1 VSPTAELVA
10 PGAAPPVERELPP
23 LPPLPLERV
32 AQTLRSGGL
41 PRIRSSAGDWPR
53 TTRVL
58 PWMLAGFIALLW
70 LVPFNSIG
78 LTVSLPIDLKLDRLV
93 LPVVA
98 GVWLLSLAV
107 GGTGSPRL
115 RATWIHVAIAV
126 FVSVCFLS
134 VVADAGYLNQTLELD
149 TAIKKLSLIV
159 SYALLFVMI
168 ASVVRI
174 TEVRAFMTYTLVLA
188 VIAALG
194 IIWEYRFK
202 YNVFYEWSD
211 KLLPGIFHVALFD
224 PSGVDEIG
232 RRQTRGPAE
241 LGLEAAAMLAMAMP
255 IAFVGVMHATRWRNR
270 VLYGLAACLLLAAAI
285 STYRKTAFVAPIS
298 VLLTLAFFRRREL
311 LKLAPLAVVA
321 LIAVHALSPGAL
333 GAITDQLHGNRLAG
347 ASTVSDR
354 TSDYDAIRPDVWS
367 HLALGRGF
375 GSYEQTRYRIL
386 DSEILHRLVEVG
398 IIGLAAYLSMMVAV
412 VLAMNRT
419 IRSRDPDLAPLAL
432 TAAGAAVAYLTVSTL
447 FDALSFPHTPYI
459 FLTFA
464 AFAAV
469 IIKPP
474 EEAT

>member
-1 VSPTAELVA
+1 MV
-10 PGAAPPVERELPP
+10 
-23 LPPLPLERV
+23 
-32 AQTLRSGGL
+32 
-41 PRIRSSAGDWPR
+41 
-53 TTRVL
+53 
-58 PWMLAGFIALLW
+58 
-70 LVPFNSIG
+70 
-78 LTVSLPIDLKLDRLV
+78 
-93 LPVVA
+93 
-98 GVWLLSLAV
+98 
-107 GGTGSPRL
+107 
-115 RATWIHVAIAV
+115 
-126 FVSVCFLS
+126 
-134 VVADAGYLNQTLELD
+134 DARYLNQTLELD

-168 ASVVRI
+168 ASVIRI

-232 RRQTRGPAE
+232 RRQR
-241 LGLEAAAMLAMAMP
+241 AALP
-255 IAFVGVMHATRWRNR
+255 SSGSRPPRCSPWRCRSHFVGVMHATRWRNR
-270 VLYGLAACLLLAAAI
+270 VLYGLAACIVLAAAI

-333 GAITDQLHGNRLAG
+333 GAITEPASRQPAG
-347 ASTVSDR
+347 RGGYGQRPHV
-354 TSDYDAIRPDVWS
+354 DYDAVRPDVWS